1 MDEVHDRMADE
12 FFRLGTQSF
21 GSDGVEV
28 QESPLCVHD
37 YRFRRRLDDRAEIRV
52 RGQARHRAN
61 IRTVACEARIRLP
74 RFHIV
79 NLRCPRP
86 VHKPCS
92 RGPRTVP
99 RSPRLEDATKTAGLV
114 AHELNNLLTVININT
129 EFLLESTSENPTS
142 AEELREIQRA
152 AQRASVLARRLLAS
166 SRREAFDPS
175 ATQTT
180 KKRTPP
186 RGAKAK
192 GSTDGKDRVTETVLL
207 VEDEAAVRGLAKRVL
222 TQRGYRVLEAADGA
236 IALRLAAG
244 HVGEIDLVLSDVDMP
259 NLGGRGMVEELKEL
273 SPDMRVLFMSGYPK
287 EEIFPEPA
295 RARRTPYLQKPFTAE
310 ALCNEVRS
318 ALGYTD

>member
-1 MDEVHDRMADE
+1 
-12 FFRLGTQSF
+12 
-21 GSDGVEV
+21 
-28 QESPLCVHD
+28 
-37 YRFRRRLDDRAEIRV
+37 
-52 RGQARHRAN
+52 
-61 IRTVACEARIRLP
+61 LP
-74 RFHIV
+74 R
-79 NLRCPRP
+79 
-86 VHKPCS
+86 K
-92 RGPRTVP
+92 
-99 RSPRLEDATKTAGLV
+99 PRLEDATKTAGLV

-129 EFLLESTSENPTS
+129 EFLLDSTSANPTS
-142 AEELREIQRA
+142 ADELREIQRA
-152 AQRASVLARRLLAS
+152 AQRASILARRLLAS

-175 ATQTT
+175 TTLTT

-186 RGAKAK
+186 RGSAAK
-192 GSTDGKDRVTETVLL
+192 GVDGKDRITETVLL
-207 VEDEAAVRGLAKRVL
+207 VEDEPGVRGLAKRVL

>member
-1 MDEVHDRMADE
+1 
-12 FFRLGTQSF
+12 
-21 GSDGVEV
+21 
-28 QESPLCVHD
+28 
-37 YRFRRRLDDRAEIRV
+37 
-52 RGQARHRAN
+52 
-61 IRTVACEARIRLP
+61 LP
-74 RFHIV
+74 R
-79 NLRCPRP
+79 N
-86 VHKPCS
+86 
-92 RGPRTVP
+92 
-99 RSPRLEDATKTAGLV
+99 PRLEDATKTAGLV

-129 EFLLESTSENPTS
+129 EFLLDSTSENPTS

-166 SRREAFDPS
+166 SRREHFDPG
-175 ATQTT
+175 AGQTT

-186 RGAKAK
+186 RGSAQKGKA
-192 GSTDGKDRVTETVLL
+192 DAKDRVSETVLL
-207 VEDEAAVRGLAKRVL
+207 VEDEPAVRGLAKRVL

-273 SPDMRVLFMSGYPK
+273 SPEMRVLFMSGYPK

-310 ALCNEVRS
+310 ALCNEVRQ

>member
-1 MDEVHDRMADE
+1 M
-12 FFRLGTQSF
+12 
-21 GSDGVEV
+21 
-28 QESPLCVHD
+28 
-37 YRFRRRLDDRAEIRV
+37 
-52 RGQARHRAN
+52 
-61 IRTVACEARIRLP
+61 P
-74 RFHIV
+74 R
-79 NLRCPRP
+79 N
-86 VHKPCS
+86 
-92 RGPRTVP
+92 
-99 RSPRLEDATKTAGLV
+99 PRLEDATKTAGLV

-129 EFLLESTSENPTS
+129 EFLLDSTSENPTS

-175 ATQTT
+175 VTQSIPR
-180 KKRTPP
+180 KRTPP
-186 RGAKAK
+186 RGSASK
-192 GSTDGKDRVTETVLL
+192 GDTDAKDRVTETVLL
-207 VEDEAAVRGLAKRVL
+207 VEDEPGVRGLAKRVL

-236 IALRLAAG
+236 IALRIAAG

-287 EEIFPEPA
+287 EEVFPEPA

-310 ALCNEVRS
+310 ALCNEVRL